1 MLLPTIK
8 LKPELELS
16 LLDSLITN
24 RFYLHTSGYSIFE
37 IFGNSTIAVVSNS
50 NLFYINTSN
59 DDFITNL
66 VKNNIKQEYACYFW
80 KHLSSNYSAIELL
93 LQCQHQISSGM
104 IASNTHPDAEG
115 LIEKFYNKMRVY
127 RSTYILSSNP
137 RAINLLKK
145 HIQEVS
151 FSGLLQNPNPQ
162 AVELIVNHIDYS
174 KNNIWDG
181 AFLQNENCME
191 LFIHY
196 LHIKPELLDSRDD
209 DDRMYVRSLIRL
221 RKFSWYYLC
230 LNPHPSAIK
239 ILKLFPENVNK
250 VIVTN
255 PCPDAYVII
264 CRILAQHADTDTDGE
279 IIRTMCKNTNPRVLE
294 LLDGYS
300 PDLYDWVR
308 LCQNPSAIPILMR
321 EENRNKIKVT
331 YLLKNPNIFVY
342 NYDNMRK
349 NTEIFKEEL
358 IRKVWHPSNVS
369 RWLEQ
374 GFDDFLES

>member
-1 MLLPTIK
+1 
-8 LKPELELS
+8 
-16 LLDSLITN
+16 
-24 RFYLHTSGYSIFE
+24 
-37 IFGNSTIAVVSNS
+37 
-50 NLFYINTSN
+50 
-59 DDFITNL
+59 
-66 VKNNIKQEYACYFW
+66 
-80 KHLSSNYSAIELL
+80 
-93 LQCQHQISSGM
+93 M

-115 LIEKFYNKMRVY
+115 LIDKFYNKMRVY

-145 HIQEVS
+145 HTQEVS

-174 KNNIWDG
+174 KNHIWDG

-191 LFIHY
+191 LFIRY
-196 LHIKPELLDSRDD
+196 LHIKPELLDSRDE

-230 LNPHPSAIK
+230 LNPHPCAIK

-250 VIVTN
+250 IIVTN
-255 PCPDAYVII
+255 PSPDAYDII
-264 CRILAQHADTDTDGE
+264 RRILVHHAETDTDGE
-279 IIRTMCKNTNPRVLE
+279 IIRTVCRNTNPRVLE

-300 PDLYDWVR
+300 SDMYDWVR

-342 NYDNMRK
+342 NYDNMKK
-349 NTEIFKEEL
+349 NTEVFKEEL
-358 IRKVWHPSNVS
+358 MRKVWHPSNIS